1 MFDYRDEIDGSRSL
15 AVVPVILYHAG
26 FRKYFS
32 GGYVGVDIFFVI
44 SGYLI
49 TSVIDN
55 ECDEAKFSLIH
66 FYERRCRQILPAL
79 FLILFLSTFF
89 AFYLMLPE
97 QLEEFGQTLFSIILL
112 SSNFYFWWKDDGYF
126 SQLSEL
132 NPLVHTWSLAVEE
145 QFYLVFPI
153 LCYLF
158 SKRKSSLMVLLISL
172 SIVTLFLCQWGGNVS
187 SMSTEQW
194 QHFSQHRFASFY
206 LPFGRIWE
214 LLLGA
219 FLAFYLRSE
228 LSTKY
233 VNDLLFTHYLSMLIM
248 FCLSVLDASLV
259 NGTNFS
265 QY

>member
-1 MFDYRDEIDGSRSL
+1 MFDYRDEIDGLRSL
-15 AVVPVILYHAG
+15 AVIPVILYHAG

-66 FYERRCRQILPAL
+66 FYERRCRRILPAL
-79 FLILFLSTFF
+79 FLILLFSSFF

-112 SSNFYFWWKDDGYF
+112 SSNIYFWWKDDGYF

-145 QFYLVFPI
+145 QFYFVFPI

-158 SKRKSSLMVLLISL
+158 SKRKSSLIVLLISL
-172 SIVTLFLCQWGGNVS
+172 SIVSLFLCQWGGNLSS
-187 SMSTEQW
+187 SMSAERW

-228 LSTKY
+228 LSAKY
-233 VNDLLFTHYLSMLIM
+233 VNDILFGHYFSMLMI
-248 FCLSVLDASLV
+248 FSVLEASPA
-259 NGTNFS
+259 NGRNFS
-265 QY
+265 HY